1 MRSAWAVPKNKARQI
16 RRIQESLICGQCP
29 FSDGHANV
37 RSVVSSLH
45 SPPVIPNRGAMR
57 LIGLAVVFTLTLVL
71 EPLAAE
77 AQPAWKM
84 YRIGVLDT
92 LPMAQNGANLDA
104 FRQGMR
110 ELALEDLVDV
120 GGGAELDLLRLPRLN

>member
-1 MRSAWAVPKNKARQI
+1 VPKNKARQI

-29 FSDGHANV
+29 FSDGHVIV

-92 LPMAQNGANLDA
+92 LPMAQNGGQSRCVSTGHA
-104 FRQGMR
+104 
-110 ELALEDLVDV
+110 
-120 GGGAELDLLRLPRLN
+120 GARP